1 MGFKPT
7 FKTVKAVLDEI
18 DSIECPDGNNDGD
31 PINSDTVYPLLKPED
46 QRKVEAAGIVH
57 EYVRNYDGTPNR
69 RAINT
74 LIRNGFPASFNE
86 SQEDPLRNVGRVETD
101 DWVIDVSDPFPD
113 SHDE

>member
-7 FKTVKAVLDEI
+7 IKTVKEALKA
-18 DSIECPDGNNDGD
+18 IETIKRPEGDNDGD
-31 PINSDTVYPLLKPED
+31 PINSDTVYPLLKLED
-46 QRKVEAAGIVH
+46 QRKVDAADIVH

-74 LIRNGFPASFNE
+74 LIRNGFPAAFHS
-86 SQEDPLRNVGRVETD
+86 SQEDPLHNVGRVESG
-101 DWVIDVSDPFPD
+101 DWVIDVSDPIPG